1 MLVTGWH
8 ACCGRCVVRTGVGHT
23 KTGLVRCTTSSS
35 RLPGEQTQPKI
46 MTYYHLTC
54 RREALRAA
62 VAINNIGCTLLERGC
77 FAQAHQTLQ
86 DAARA
91 TVVLLGDEDT
101 TESRASV
108 ALKLAAADQ
117 RLALPCCAPSSPFA
131 SLRGKD
137 KAPAPLRIPFD
148 DANDD
153 PDFPDLVVMSAIA
166 VHNSA
171 LSCYYL
177 STTTPAVEAD
187 FSPDKRRRLLIKAKV
202 LLKSSYCLIV
212 DRPSSG
218 SHATLS
224 CALHILENLHL
235 VVVRPL
241 SSLAASSSTTS
252 TWSSTRRA
260 DDHDDDHL
268 SGLEAELAHLRFTV
282 QAVERADRHYFG
294 RPDPVAAA
302 A

>member
-1 MLVTGWH
+1 
-8 ACCGRCVVRTGVGHT
+8 
-23 KTGLVRCTTSSS
+23 
-35 RLPGEQTQPKI
+35 

-62 VAINNIGCTLLERGC
+62 VAINNIGCTLLERGR
-77 FAQAHQTLQ
+77 FAHAHQTLQ

-91 TVVLLGDEDT
+91 TVLLLGDEDT
-101 TESRASV
+101 AESRASV

-117 RLALPCCAPSSPFA
+117 RLALPCCGAPSPFA
-131 SLRGKD
+131 SQVGKD
-137 KAPAPLRIPFD
+137 KSPAPLRIPFD
-148 DANDD
+148 DANNDHN
-153 PDFPDLVVMSAIA
+153 FPDPVVMSAIA

-187 FSPDKRRRLLIKAKV
+187 FPPDKRRRLLAKAKV

-212 DRPSSG
+212 DCPSSG

-224 CALHILENLHL
+224 SALHILENLHL
-235 VVVRPL
+235 VVVRTL
-241 SSLAASSSTTS
+241 SVAATASS
-252 TWSSTRRA
+252 WSSTRRA
-260 DDHDDDHL
+260 DDPDDHL
-268 SGLEAELAHLRFTV
+268 PGLEAELAHLRFTV

>member
-1 MLVTGWH
+1 MLVRAVMPVVGA
-8 ACCGRCVVRTGVGHT
+8 ACENWGRSHKNRVGSLRNVQFPARRGT
-23 KTGLVRCTTSSS
+23 YTS
-35 RLPGEQTQPKI
+35 KI

-62 VAINNIGCTLLERGC
+62 VAINNIGCTLLERGR
-77 FAQAHQTLQ
+77 FAHAHQTLQ

-91 TVVLLGDEDT
+91 TVLLLGDEDT
-101 TESRASV
+101 DESRASV

-117 RLALPCCAPSSPFA
+117 RHALPCCAAPSPFA
-131 SLRGKD
+131 SQVGKD
-137 KAPAPLRIPFD
+137 KSPAPLHIPFD
-148 DANDD
+148 DSNDD
-153 PDFPDLVVMSAIA
+153 PNFPDLAVMSAIA

-187 FSPDKRRRLLIKAKV
+187 FPPDKRRRLLAKAKV

-212 DRPSSG
+212 DCPSSG

-235 VVVRPL
+235 VVVLP
-241 SSLAASSSTTS
+241 SSSSSS

-260 DDHDDDHL
+260 DDDDDDHL
-268 SGLEAELAHLRFTV
+268 SGLEAELAYLRFTV
-282 QAVERADRHYFG
+282 QVVERADRHYFG
-294 RPDPVAAA
+294 RPDHVAAA

>member
-1 MLVTGWH
+1 MPVVGA
-8 ACCGRCVVRTGVGHT
+8 ACENWGRSHKNRVGSLRNVQFPARRGT
-23 KTGLVRCTTSSS
+23 DTT
-35 RLPGEQTQPKI
+35 KI

-62 VAINNIGCTLLERGC
+62 VAINNIGCTLLERGR
-77 FAQAHQTLQ
+77 FAHAHQTLQ

-91 TVVLLGDEDT
+91 TVLLLGDEDT
-101 TESRASV
+101 DESRASV

-117 RLALPCCAPSSPFA
+117 RLALPCRACPSPLTSQV
-131 SLRGKD
+131 GKD
-137 KAPAPLRIPFD
+137 KSPALLRIPFD
-148 DANDD
+148 DANDHHNI
-153 PDFPDLVVMSAIA
+153 PDLVAMSAIA

-187 FSPDKRRRLLIKAKV
+187 VPPDKRRRLLAKAKV
-202 LLKSSYCLIV
+202 LLKSSYCLIA
-212 DRPSSG
+212 DCPSSG

-235 VVVRPL
+235 VVVRP
-241 SSLAASSSTTS
+241 SSSAAAASSS

-260 DDHDDDHL
+260 DDDDDHL

-282 QAVERADRHYFG
+282 QAVERVDRHFFG
-294 RPDPVAAA
+294 GSDRAAA
-302 A
+302 AA